1 MGGILLMNINTNISS
16 ITTQHYMRKN
26 NVELASAMER
36 LSSGKRINSAA
47 DDAAGLAITS
57 RMTAITRGLDAAIR
71 NANDGNSLLQTAE
84 SSLGSI
90 SSLLQRIREL
100 AVQADNDTYSANDK
114 QSLQDE
120 INQMLS
126 EIDHV
131 AATTE
136 FNGVKLLDGTVPTIN
151 LHISH
156 LATDTIQVTLQDA
169 TTGATGLNLDPT
181 TNVDVTGAGTAQ
193 TAIAT
198 IDAALDTITSQ
209 RAGLGA
215 MMNRMNYTIDNL
227 SATNTN
233 MQASRSRIEDADMA
247 AEVSRMSKQKVLLQS
262 SISMLTQAN
271 QQPQM
276 ILSLLQNQ

>member
-16 ITTQHYMRKN
+16 ITTQNYMRKN